1 MWDGVPTSSIKGM
14 LHSNIPLTAP
24 SRVTGV
30 TVTKT
35 MESWRTTLKVTWTPP
50 QSDVAITQYQVEYRT
65 SGMPS
70 WINATH
76 VSVSPPA
83 TSTNVTGLDGGTEY
97 EVRVRAVSVI
107 GAGEWSVEQTVR
119 NADSE

>member
-1 MWDGVPTSSIKGM
+1 MWGGVPTGSMKGM
-14 LHSNIPLTAP
+14 FRSNIPLTVP

-35 MESWRTTLKVTWTPP
+35 MESGKATLKVTWTPP